1 MTREQLELL
10 DAADAICRRYPASVT
25 SWWRSAR
32 HNASLPGSVPNSQHQ
47 LGLAIDL
54 VFDGP
59 EPSKAELAPFL
70 SRTMQ
75 DVRSEPG
82 HVHLEQDPRLLARSQ
97 RPAVGTVAAS
107 VTSSPSSSVQASGPT
122 LSPSS
127 SALASGSAPAAAA
140 PFQGPRAGPGSSPID
155 RLFKGRG

>member
-10 DAADAICRRYPASVT
+10 DAADAICRRWPASVT

-47 LGLAIDL
+47 QGLAIDL

-82 HVHLEQDPRLLARSQ
+82 HVHLEHDPRLLAQNR
-97 RPAVGTVAAS
+97 RPPAATVGAS
-107 VTSSPSSSVQASGPT
+107 ATSYPSSSVQASAPT

-127 SALASGSAPAAAA
+127 SARASTSAPAAAA
-140 PFQGPRAGPGSSPID
+140 PSRGPKAGPGSSPFD
-155 RLFKGRG
+155 ALFRGRS